1 MKINTVLFDIGGTLD
16 DITYDDQIR
25 LNASREL
32 LDYLREKSI
41 NIPVSV
47 EVFWD
52 DLRQGNAEYYKWNEQ
67 TGVEASPF
75 EIWSKFHL
83 QKYNIPDN
91 LLKEVSDELAVI
103 WETKFYQR
111 KLKKEA
117 PQVLQELKNRG
128 YKLGIIS
135 NTTSRTEVIRLLE
148 IYGIKDYFQCF
159 VLSSVHGHRKPEVSI
174 FQEGLKLMGSVP
186 EKTAY
191 VGDTISRDIIGA
203 KAAGFGMA
211 ILIKS
216 FLTKEKDSEVGEVA
230 PDYVIPNLNELLDIL
245 V

>member
-1 MKINTVLFDIGGTLD
+1 MKIDTVLFDIGGTLD
-16 DITYDDQIR
+16 DITYNDEIR
-25 LNASREL
+25 LNASREM
-32 LDYLREKSI
+32 LDYLRDNSI
-41 NIPVSV
+41 NITDPPK
-47 EVFWD
+47 VFWEN
-52 DLRQGNAEYYKWNEQ
+52 LRQGNAEYYKWNEQ
-67 TGVEASPF
+67 TGIEASPF

-83 QKYNIPDN
+83 KKYNIPDN
-91 LLKEVSDELAVI
+91 LLLEVSDELAVI

-128 YKLGIIS
+128 YKLGVIS
-135 NTTSRTEVIRLLE
+135 NTTSRTEVIKLLE
-148 IYGIKDYFQCF
+148 KYGIKDYFQCF
-159 VLSSVHGHRKPEVSI
+159 VLSSVFGHRKPEVSI
-174 FQEGLKLMGSVP
+174 FQEALRAIGSTP
-186 EKTAY
+186 ERTAY
-191 VGDTISRDIIGA
+191 VGDTISRDVIGA

-216 FLTKEKDSEVGEVA
+216 FLTKEKDTEVGGVA